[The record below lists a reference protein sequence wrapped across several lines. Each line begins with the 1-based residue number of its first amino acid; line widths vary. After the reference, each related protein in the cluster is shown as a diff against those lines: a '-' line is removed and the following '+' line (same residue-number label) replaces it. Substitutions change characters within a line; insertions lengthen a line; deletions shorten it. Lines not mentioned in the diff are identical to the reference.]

1 MKKSKFR
8 ILVLFLSISLIL
20 GLTACGSG
28 GKDAVEGTWV
38 TEDPDYGSV
47 TWKFDGKGGCSLKH
61 DLTDQKGTYVLTDDT
76 VSVAL
81 ELWDNPVVYNYTTGD
96 GILSLVDS
104 AGIAPS
110 YDLKK
115 K

>member
-1 MKKSKFR
+1 MEKSKFR
-8 ILVLFLSISLIL
+8 ILILFLSLSLIL
-20 GLTACGSG
+20 ALTACSSG

-38 TEDPDYGSV
+38 TEDDFYGNV

-61 DLTDQKGTYVLTDDT
+61 DVTDQKGTYELTDDT
-76 VSVAL
+76 VSISL
-81 ELWDNPVVYNYTTGD
+81 ELWDNPVVYNYTVGNGT
-96 GILSLVDS
+96 LSLVDS
-104 AGIAPS
+104 AGMAPG